1 MERKVSV
8 MIVSDYPAVRADLAD
23 RLELEGNI
31 TVVGNTAGDP
41 SAVETAKLLRP
52 DVILVDLDLDRR
64 SVLHPD
70 GFEITPLLKTAS
82 PRSTILTLSAAG
94 WAGSWQAF
102 QASGIS
108 AVFIKGTETSR
119 LIDQI
124 KNFTFSNERNNK
136 MENTKVQQY
145 VVKEQAESA
154 ALPREKAKARL
165 AYIDIVRLVLTI
177 LVIMVHAAVTYGS
190 IGDWTYEDPV
200 QDEIGAILLSFFVIS
215 CQAFFMGLFFFFSG
229 YFTPGSY
236 ERKGV
241 LLFWK
246 ERMLRL
252 ALPMLAYTV
261 IFSKIPNYI
270 DATANGGLRLSF
282 WQYFTQYFIVDMD
295 EGPTWFLFAV
305 LGFSLI
311 YTLWRFATRNATVGE
326 RLNRLPSPNAR
337 TLLVIGLCMAAF
349 TFIICQF
356 LPLSEMYDVFGIFSL
371 QLQFFPTYL
380 ILFAGGVLAFRNG
393 WLEQFPAQSLRGW
406 VIFSAVLLVFLPVF
420 FILGGAAD
428 GQLDLFMSGLNWRCV
443 VFCLWLG
450 MACIAF
456 SMALT
461 LGARGSVQPASRLAA
476 FAGPNNYAV
485 YLIHP
490 IVLVMI
496 TYALS
501 FAAIPS
507 LVKFALASAASVIT
521 CFALA
526 SVLRKLPGLRSIL

>member
-1 MERKVSV
+1 MERKVRV
-8 MIVSDYPAVRADLAD
+8 MIVSDYPAVQADLAD

-31 TVVGNTAGDP
+31 TVVGKTASDLR
-41 SAVETAKLLRP
+41 AVETAKVLQP
-52 DVILVDLDLDRR
+52 DIILIDLDLDRR
-64 SVLHPD
+64 SAISLD
-70 GFEITPLLKTAS
+70 SFETAPLIKAAS
-82 PRSTILTLSAAG
+82 PSSTIFTLSAVD
-94 WAGSWQAF
+94 WADNKQAF

-108 AVFIKGTETSR
+108 AIFIKGTETSR

-124 KNFTFSNERNNK
+124 KNFSFVNERNNK

-145 VVKEQAESA
+145 VVKEQAKSA

-236 ERKGV
+236 ERKGTM
-241 LLFWK
+241 LFWK
-246 ERMLRL
+246 ERILRL
-252 ALPMLAYTV
+252 ALPMVAYTWV
-261 IFSKIPNYI
+261 FSKIPNYI
-270 DATANGGLRLSF
+270 DAIANGGLRLSF
-282 WQYFTQYFIVDMD
+282 WQYFTRYFNVELD

-311 YTLWRFATRNATVGE
+311 YTLWRFATRNTNVGE
-326 RLNRLPSPNAR
+326 RLNRLPSPKTR
-337 TLLVIGLCMAAF
+337 TLLFTGICMAAF

-356 LPLSEMYDVFGIFSL
+356 LPLGEMYDVFGVFSL

-393 WLEQFPAQSLRGW
+393 WMEQFPAKSLRGW
-406 VIFSAVLLVFLPVF
+406 MIFSAVLLVFLPVF

-456 SMALT
+456 SMALS
-461 LGARGSVQPASRLAA
+461 LWMRGNVQPASRLAA

-490 IVLVMI
+490 IVLVAI
-496 TYALS
+496 TYGLS
-501 FAAIPS
+501 FTAIPS
-507 LVKFALASAASVIT
+507 LVKFVLASSSSVIT

-526 SVLRKLPGLRSIL
+526 TVLRRLPGLRSIL